1 MKITKKQ
8 LKQIIKEEIN
18 TALNETRLTPEQL
31 ERIEDALGDAELK
44 AYTEAARSLASISRD
59 STPSRYDI
67 AAVLVSIFNHLGHKD
82 IAALIP
88 SLPSMARDTES
99 R

>member
-31 ERIEDALGDAELK
+31 ERIEDALGDAEQM
-44 AYTEAARSLASISRD
+44 AYTKTAQILASISRD
-59 STPSRYDI
+59 GKPSRYDI